1 MLSKLAKEVAKKE
14 NAVAEDRKRLD
25 DDFED
30 VGVWVQTKSS
40 ELLNADQ
47 HLEPLKAFAIEKKV
61 ADQNTDKK
69 ITFKASRWLAEI
81 LKAVKIAQ
89 QI

>member
-1 MLSKLAKEVAKKE
+1 M
-14 NAVAEDRKRLD
+14 AEDRKRLD

-47 HLEPLKAFAIEKKV
+47 HLEPLK
-61 ADQNTDKK
+61 
-69 ITFKASRWLAEI
+69 
-81 LKAVKIAQ
+81 VKHLFRLIDR
-89 QI
+89 

>member
-1 MLSKLAKEVAKKE
+1 M
-14 NAVAEDRKRLD
+14 AEDRKRLD

-47 HLEPLKAFAIEKKV
+47 HLEPLKVKDFFRSI
-61 ADQNTDKK
+61 DQ
-69 ITFKASRWLAEI
+69 
-81 LKAVKIAQ
+81 
-89 QI
+89 

>member
-1 MLSKLAKEVAKKE
+1 MVYVCHQILSQKVLSKLAKEVAKKE
-14 NAVAEDRKRLD
+14 NAMAEDRKRLD

-47 HLEPLKAFAIEKKV
+47 HLEPLK
-61 ADQNTDKK
+61 
-69 ITFKASRWLAEI
+69 
-81 LKAVKIAQ
+81 VKHLFRLIDR
-89 QI
+89 

>member
-14 NAVAEDRKRLD
+14 NAIAEDRKRLD

-47 HLEPLKAFAIEKKV
+47 HLEPLKVNISSISLI
-61 ADQNTDKK
+61 DQHFNIK
-69 ITFKASRWLAEI
+69 
-81 LKAVKIAQ
+81 
-89 QI
+89 